1 MRIPNPFLAIGKRR
15 KKLRHIQPRTSTLPR
30 LLRRIWIAL
39 ILLLSFVLLGTVGFW
54 LIDDRHLAIHSPG
67 DALYMTLITITTV
80 GYGEVIPL
88 HSIGDRI
95 FAGLIALG
103 GFGTITFLFT
113 SLSVFFL
120 EADLDHALRRR
131 RMEKTIAKLK
141 GHYIVCGFGRVG
153 RNVAQE
159 LEITGRRFVVIDRD
173 DDQLISQLERHP
185 QLLYLAG
192 DASDDDL
199 LLAADISDAAGVF
212 AVTGDD
218 SLNLMISLTAKQL
231 NPDLRVVA
239 RCHEVRNI
247 EKIRK
252 AGADAIVSPDFTG
265 GMRIVSAM
273 IRPHVVSFLDEML
286 RTEHRLRVEEIQVPM
301 HAATNNWGVL
311 KHRGEHYV
319 LLAVRDE
326 KDWSF
331 NPSDDY
337 ILQSGQTIIAMA
349 SPEGRLELQKAL
361 GSQV

>member
-1 MRIPNPFLAIGKRR
+1 MRPRNPFLAIRKRR
-15 KKLRHIQPRTSTLPR
+15 NALQQLPPRTSTLPR

-39 ILLLSFVLLGTVGFW
+39 FVLAAFILIGTTGFW
-54 LIDDRHLAIHSPG
+54 LIDDRNLAIHNAG

-80 GYGEVIPL
+80 GYGEIIPL

-103 GFGTITFLFT
+103 GFGTLTFLFT

-131 RMEKTIAKLK
+131 RMEKNIAKLK
-141 GHYIVCGFGRVG
+141 DHYIVCGFGRVG

-159 LEITGRRFVVIDRD
+159 LELTGRRLVVIDRD
-173 DDQLISQLERHP
+173 ETQLTSQLERHP
-185 QLLYLAG
+185 ELLYLAG

-199 LLAADISDAAGVF
+199 LVAADIHDAAGVF

-231 NPDLRVVA
+231 NPDVRVVA

-252 AGADAIVSPDFTG
+252 VGADAIVSPDFTG
-265 GMRIVSAM
+265 GMRIASAM
-273 IRPHVVSFLDEML
+273 IRPHVISFLDEML
-286 RTEHRLRVEEIQVPM
+286 RTEHRLRVEEIPVPVN
-301 HAATNNWGVL
+301 ASVSNWGSL
-311 KHRGEHYV
+311 KHRGEHYI
-319 LLAVRDE
+319 LLAIRDA

-331 NPSDDY
+331 NPRNDY
-337 ILQSGQTIIAMA
+337 GLHSGQTIIAMA
-349 SPEGRLELQKAL
+349 SPEGRRELEKAL
-361 GSQV
+361 GAQA